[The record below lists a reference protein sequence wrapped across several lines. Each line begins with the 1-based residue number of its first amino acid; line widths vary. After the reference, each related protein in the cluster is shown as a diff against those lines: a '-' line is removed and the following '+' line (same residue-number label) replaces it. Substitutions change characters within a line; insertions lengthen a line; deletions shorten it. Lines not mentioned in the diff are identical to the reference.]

1 MTLGSTIGRRLGL
14 SLWPKRLFWNKRY
27 FTAFI
32 ENDSLAAPLLDGT
45 GWWRRG
51 FASVAYRWVR
61 IDDVE
66 LGARIGLVLGVLF
79 VAERLK
85 MTDFQR

>member
-1 MTLGSTIGRRLGL
+1 M
-14 SLWPKRLFWNKRY
+14 
-27 FTAFI
+27 
-32 ENDSLAAPLLDGT
+32 LDGT

-66 LGARIGLVLGVLF
+66 LGARVGLVLGVLF